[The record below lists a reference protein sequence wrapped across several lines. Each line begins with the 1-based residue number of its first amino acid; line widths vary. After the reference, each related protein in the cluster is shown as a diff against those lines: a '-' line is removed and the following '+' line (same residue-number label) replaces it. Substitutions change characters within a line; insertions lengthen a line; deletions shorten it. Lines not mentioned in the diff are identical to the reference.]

1 MVHLL
6 ESACTPIV
14 WVLALIALGLIFVKC
29 LRKKSAPKLGWLLVL
44 SGSLV
49 LYLFSI
55 NPVSRLLAY
64 SLESRYRLPCDEV
77 LATLDVVI
85 VLGGGMHASGGLRE
99 YAEMGPITYSRLVN
113 GVKIFKRSGAKTL
126 ILSGGGPIR
135 TTESEGRVM
144 KALAIEMG
152 VPESQIITETKTHNT
167 MEQAVELAELLS
179 ATKKKRIG
187 LVTSALHMM
196 RSERAFKSRF
206 PDDTIVPIP
215 VNYLYIPPECKI
227 TSIIPSA
234 GELVTSTAAVH
245 EWIGM
250 VWYPIRY

>member
-6 ESACTPIV
+6 KSACTPIV

-29 LRKKSAPKLGWLLVL
+29 LRKKSTPKLGWFLVF

-49 LYLFSI
+49 LYFFSI
-55 NPVSRLLAY
+55 NPVSRLLVY

-85 VLGGGMHASGGLRE
+85 VLGGGMRASGGFRE
-99 YAEMGPITYSRLVN
+99 YPEMGPITYSRLVN
-113 GVKIFKRSGAKTL
+113 GVNIFKRSGAKTL

-135 TTESEGRVM
+135 TTESEGAVM

-152 VPESQIITETKTHNT
+152 VPDSQIITETKTHNT

-179 ATKKKRIG
+179 ATKAKRIG

-196 RSERAFKSRF
+196 RSERTFKGRF
-206 PDDTIVPIP
+206 GDDSIVPIP
-215 VNYLYIPPECKI
+215 VNYLYVPLECKI

-234 GELVTSTAAVH
+234 SELVTSTAAVH

-250 VWYPIRY
+250 AWYPIRY

>member
-6 ESACTPIV
+6 KSACTPIV
-14 WVLALIALGLIFVKC
+14 WVLALVALGLIFLKC
-29 LRKKSAPKLGWLLVL
+29 SRKKSTPKLGWFLVFSGLLVL
-44 SGSLV
+44 
-49 LYLFSI
+49 YFFSI
-55 NPVSRLLAY
+55 NPVSRLLVY

-85 VLGGGMHASGGLRE
+85 VLGGGMRASGGFRE
-99 YAEMGPITYSRLVN
+99 YPEMGPITYSRLVN
-113 GVKIFKRSGAKTL
+113 GVNIFKRSGAKTL

-135 TTESEGRVM
+135 TTESEGAVM

-152 VPESQIITETKTHNT
+152 VPDSQIITETKTHNT

-179 ATKKKRIG
+179 ATKAKRIG

-196 RSERAFKSRF
+196 RSERTFKGRF
-206 PDDTIVPIP
+206 GDDTIVPIP
-215 VNYLYIPPECKI
+215 VNYLYVPLECKI

-234 GELVTSTAAVH
+234 SELVTSTAAVH

-250 VWYPIRY
+250 AWYPIRY